1 MLPWQY
7 QCVSNV
13 MVDIFDTAHG
23 FTNRSLDKQKVKPRK
38 FVADNLRDGSSYFF
52 NSRPSITIKKR
63 SEPSNELHK
72 ELDSKDDVLVRRIRE
87 NLPVSIGGKG
97 GFGGVG
103 AISIIASKSY
113 AYRSVIET
121 STAAKRCATSYIH
134 VRKLSEV

>member
-1 MLPWQY
+1 MPKMLPWQY

-97 GFGGVG
+97 GLGVWG
-103 AISIIASKSY
+103 PSASSRPSHTLIV
-113 AYRSVIET
+113 RS
-121 STAAKRCATSYIH
+121 SKH
-134 VRKLSEV
+134 VRPPNDAPPHTSM